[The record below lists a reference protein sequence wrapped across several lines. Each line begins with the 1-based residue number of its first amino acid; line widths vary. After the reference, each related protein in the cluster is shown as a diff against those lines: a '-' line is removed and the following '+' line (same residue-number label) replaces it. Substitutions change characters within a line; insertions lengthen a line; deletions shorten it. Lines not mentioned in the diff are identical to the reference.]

1 MNREGQLKEIIISQK
16 ELIFQNKVLSENSVI
31 YASFV
36 YDYCSLK
43 KEVYQIRI
51 IVGDDR
57 LPYEEDAR
65 ASVANLLETKLLL
78 NSVIS
83 DVAKGARFLSVDI
96 KDHFLDTLMRY
107 LEYMKVKYK
116 YIPKDMYQ
124 KYYLH

>member
-1 MNREGQLKEIIISQK
+1 M
-16 ELIFQNKVLSENSVI
+16 
-31 YASFV
+31 
-36 YDYCSLK
+36 
-43 KEVYQIRI
+43 YQIRI

-116 YIPKDMYQ
+116 YIPEDIC
-124 KYYLH
+124 